1 MKMKSLS
8 VISATFIFAM
18 FFVLPCKAQTPSK
31 VMPVTTSSKDAL
43 KAFTK
48 GRVEFENSQTT
59 KAAVMFK
66 KAIDLDPDFALA
78 NLYLSLSDGS
88 FYPEKF
94 DKAINLKDKV
104 SNGERIFLEM
114 LDNQR
119 KGNGSEMEK
128 NCRALAELYPGDPR
142 TQYILGSY
150 IYYGDDEKAI
160 FYLKKAIE
168 LDKNFAPA
176 YADLG
181 SKYESLRNFEEAEKN
196 YLKYAEILPDYPKS
210 LQQLG
215 TLYRDEGNFDKALEF
230 YFKMLKQ
237 DSSMITYLMIG
248 NCYIFKDDFVK
259 AREYFMKG
267 YERAVNEDEKLAA
280 LSNNAI
286 SFIFEG
292 NMDGALKAFDNIRD
306 LAEKGKR
313 YGTIIDSYL
322 NQVFVSLIFNDNT
335 KAKMYLDKAEEEIK
349 TSAINDIDGIA
360 YKESIP
366 IWRSFYLTSAG
377 DYVAAEKEAESYKA
391 IVEQG
396 KMPSAMQSVALIFGF
411 LRLRQQRYDEAIEYL
426 LKGGNYYNTWYYLG
440 EAYEGKGETVKAKEY
455 FTKVASANL
464 CDINLASVRSLA
476 IEKLKKG
483 SATNL
488 K

>member
-18 FFVLPCKAQTPSK
+18 FFVVPCKAQTPSK
-31 VMPVTTSSKDAL
+31 EMPVTTSSKEAL
-43 KAFTK
+43 KAFTE
-48 GRVEFENSQTT
+48 GRVEFENSQPT

-78 NLYLSLSDGS
+78 NLYLSFSDGS
-88 FYPEKF
+88 YYPEKF
-94 DKAINLKDKV
+94 DKAISLKDKV
-104 SNGERIFLEM
+104 SKGEQIYLEM

-119 KGNGSEMEK
+119 KGNGTEMEK
-128 NCRALAELYPGDPR
+128 NCRAFEELYPGDPR

-160 FYLKKAIE
+160 FYLKKATE
-168 LDKNFAPA
+168 LDRNFAPP

-181 SKYESLRNFEEAEKN
+181 LKYQSMGNFEEAEKN
-196 YLKYAEILPDYPKS
+196 FLRYAELLPDYPNS

-215 TLYRDEGNFDKALEF
+215 TLYRVEGNLDKALEF
-230 YFKMLKQ
+230 YFKMLSG
-237 DSSMITYLMIG
+237 DPSTVTYLMIG

-267 YERAVNEDEKLAA
+267 YEKAVNEDEKLTA

-286 SFIFEG
+286 SFVFEG
-292 NMDGALKAFDNIRD
+292 NKDGALKAFDNIRD
-306 LAEKGKR
+306 LAEKYKR
-313 YGTIIDSYL
+313 FSSVIDSYQS
-322 NQVFVSLIFNDNT
+322 QVFVSMIFNDVP

-349 TSAINDIDGIA
+349 TSGINDVDRTA

-366 IWRSFYLTSAG
+366 IWRSFYLTYAG
-377 DYVAAEKEAESYKA
+377 DYAAAEKEAESYRA

-396 KMPSAMQSVALIFGF
+396 KMPSAMQSVALMYGF
-411 LRLRQQRYDEAIEYL
+411 LRLRQQRYEEAIEFL

-440 EAYEGKGETVKAKEY
+440 EAYEGKGDMEKAKEY
-455 FTKVASANL
+455 YKKVATANL
-464 CDINLASVRSLA
+464 CSLNLASVRSLA
-476 IEKLKKG
+476 IEKLKKY
-483 SATNL
+483 